1 MELQGF
7 ISQTIQE
14 IARGVLDAKEKLSD
28 TNAVVNPQDFAL
40 KEGNSVAFGRLHS
53 DDISRDDK
61 KVVQKLEF
69 DIAITV
75 DETSKSGAS
84 GKISVLSIGVGGET
98 ESTNQS
104 SSVSRVKFVVPMV
117 FPDK

>member
-14 IARGVLDAKEKLSD
+14 IARGVFDAKEKLSD

-61 KVVQKLEF
+61 KVVQKLEL